1 MTDTAPAD
9 LRSRAS
15 TTSAPVESQRPAVSP
30 IGRNEFGTI
39 TVRDEVV
46 AKIAACAA
54 VEIPDAGAAASR
66 VMGRAIPGGGR
77 LGLRSTNLDALPK
90 MKAEIDGGSTFLSVE
105 LSVRWPASVPATT
118 AQVRQHVRERVQE
131 LAGLAVAEVNI
142 TVADLAANILRPPR
156 VR

>member
-9 LRSRAS
+9 MRPRGS
-15 TTSAPVESQRPAVSP
+15 TRPAPVESQRPALPAV
-30 IGRNEFGTI
+30 GRNEFGTI
-39 TVRDEVV
+39 VIRDDVV

-54 VEIPDAGAAASR
+54 AEIPDAGAAATR

-77 LGLRSTNLDALPK
+77 LGLRATDLEALPK
-90 MKAEIDGGSTFLSVE
+90 IKAEIDGRSTFLSVE

-118 AQVRQHVRERVQE
+118 AQVRQHVRERVQ
-131 LAGLAVAEVNI
+131 GLTGLTVGEVNI
-142 TVADLAANILRPPR
+142 TVADLATNIAPPPR